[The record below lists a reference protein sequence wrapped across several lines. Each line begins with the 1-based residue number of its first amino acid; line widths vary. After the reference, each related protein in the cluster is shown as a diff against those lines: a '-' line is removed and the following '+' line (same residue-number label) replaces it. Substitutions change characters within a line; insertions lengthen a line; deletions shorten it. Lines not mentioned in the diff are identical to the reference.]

1 MLRKL
6 LSCNI
11 VVLYLFI
18 VDLHSGVQMLESHTR
33 ELEAIRA
40 REWRLL
46 IGGELRSARQ
56 ARTFEDI
63 SPVTLKPLAFVPDA
77 SVEDVDDAVSAAAAA
92 LPAWRQTTALERAA
106 LVYEL
111 ADVVARHGEELAFL
125 EANDTGSPISNARLD
140 VRIALEQMRMYAGLA
155 LEMKG
160 QTFPATNALH
170 YSIRQPVGVVGKIFP
185 FNHPLMFGCRVAA
198 PLVAG
203 NACVIKPP
211 EAAPLSMLRLGEL
224 IVDLFPA
231 GVLNIVVGVGP
242 QVPDRI
248 VRHPAVRRIGF
259 IGSEPVG
266 RAIQRAAAETG
277 VKHVTLELGGKNAM
291 IVFDD
296 ADVEAAA
303 AGAVAGMNFTWSG
316 QSCGS
321 TSRLLVQRPLYDRL
335 TERVAALVGARKVG
349 HPLDETSQQGTV
361 INQAQ
366 FDKSLRYITVAQEEG
381 ARLVVGGGRPAGV
394 EFATGHF
401 VEATVL
407 ADVQPGSTIE
417 QEEVFG
423 PVLAVMPFDTE
434 EDAVRIANGVEYGLT
449 ASVWTKDLG
458 RAHRV
463 ARDIDAGYVWI
474 NGSSAHYPGVPYG
487 GVKRSGVGGKEECL
501 EELLSYTEEKVV
513 NVLY

>member
-1 MLRKL
+1 
-6 LSCNI
+6 
-11 VVLYLFI
+11 
-18 VDLHSGVQMLESHTR
+18 MLESHSQQ
-33 ELEAIRA
+33 LEDIRA
-40 REWRLL
+40 REWKLL
-46 IGGELRSARQ
+46 IGGRLRPAVGG
-56 ARTFEDI
+56 ATFDDV
-63 SPVTLKPLAFVPDA
+63 SPVTLNALAAVPDA
-77 SVEDVDDAVSAAAAA
+77 SISDVDDAVDAASAA
-92 LPAWRQTTALERAA
+92 LPGWRLTTALERAS

-111 ADVVARHGEELAFL
+111 ADIVARNAEELAFL

-140 VRIALEQMRMYAGLA
+140 VRIALEQMRMFAGLA
-155 LEMKG
+155 LELKG

-170 YSIRQPVGVVGKIFP
+170 YSIRQPQGVVAKIFP

-203 NACVIKPP
+203 NTCVIKPP

-224 IVDLFPA
+224 VVDLFPA
-231 GVLNIVVGVGP
+231 GVLNIVVGDGP

-266 RAIQRAAAETG
+266 RSIQRAAAESG

-291 IVFDD
+291 VVFDD
-296 ADVEAAA
+296 AEVDAAA

-321 TSRLLVQRPLYDRL
+321 TSRLLVQRSLYAEL
-335 TERVAALVGARKVG
+335 TEKVAELVRARKIG
-349 HPLDETSQQGTV
+349 HPLEEGSQQGTV

-366 FDKSLRYITVAQEEG
+366 FDKSLRYIAVAKQEG
-381 ARLVVGGGRPAGV
+381 ARVVVGGGRPAGA
-394 EFATGHF
+394 EFTKGHF

-407 ADVQPGSTIE
+407 ADVEPGSTIE
-417 QEEVFG
+417 QQEVFG
-423 PVLAVMPFDTE
+423 PVLSVIPFDRE
-434 EDAVRIANGVEYGLT
+434 EDALRIANGVEYGLT

-458 RAHRV
+458 RAHRM
-463 ARDIDAGYVWI
+463 ARDIEAGYVWI
-474 NGSSAHYPGVPYG
+474 NTSAAHYPGVPYG

>member
-1 MLRKL
+1 
-6 LSCNI
+6 
-11 VVLYLFI
+11 
-18 VDLHSGVQMLESHTR
+18 
-33 ELEAIRA
+33 
-40 REWRLL
+40 
-46 IGGELRSARQ
+46 
-56 ARTFEDI
+56 
-63 SPVTLKPLAFVPDA
+63 
-77 SVEDVDDAVSAAAAA
+77 
-92 LPAWRQTTALERAA
+92 
-106 LVYEL
+106 
-111 ADVVARHGEELAFL
+111 
-125 EANDTGSPISNARLD
+125 
-140 VRIALEQMRMYAGLA
+140 
-155 LEMKG
+155 
-160 QTFPATNALH
+160 
-170 YSIRQPVGVVGKIFP
+170 
-185 FNHPLMFGCRVAA
+185 MFGCRVAA

-335 TERVAALVGARKVG
+335 TERVAALIGTRKVG

-366 FDKSLRYITVAQEEG
+366 FDKSLRYITAAQEEG

-463 ARDIDAGYVWI
+463 ARDIEAGYVWI